1 MKRLA
6 KGFTLIEL
14 MIVVA
19 IIGILAA
26 IAIPNFMK
34 FQARAKQSEAKS
46 NLKAFFTS
54 AKSVIAEGTASM
66 PCGFCGWTPEHNN
79 VYTYR
84 AMAGAEVVRPSEKP
98 AATSVAAP
106 STVTASAA
114 DNLGAFTANA
124 EANIDS
130 DATIDGW
137 MINDGNNLCNGKPQA
152 AAPYCDGLGNDVDY

>member
-54 AKSVIAEGTASM
+54 AKSVIAEGTAAI
-66 PCGFCGWTPEHNN
+66 PCGFCGWQPEHNN

-84 AMAGAEVVRPSEKP
+84 TMAAAEVIRGSEKP
-98 AATSVAAP
+98 AIATIAAP

-114 DNLGAFTANA
+114 DALGAFTANA

-130 DATIDGW
+130 DSTIDGW
-137 MINDGNNLCNGKPQA
+137 MINNANSLCNGKPQA
-152 AAPYCDGLGNDVDY
+152 AAPFCDGLGNDVDY